1 MLIYLPSVF
10 FLLLLVYSILKNRG
24 IGIDTFLIML
34 YFFSALFSILIY
46 NINFLQYK
54 NINIRLDATLFYCFF
69 LFLFFLPIMNIRK
82 EVIISPVINIRIV
95 DKVLN
100 FLIVVNLVGII
111 FSIKYVFFVLTHDPG
126 DFKTMGGMD
135 AVTKELNY
143 SFNIFER
150 IGFYILGIFSDFY
163 IIIVVLFFYSV
174 CFLKKK
180 FRYNIL
186 LLIAS
191 TSTVINGMRVGGR
204 TQLIYWLIIFISCFL
219 FFKKAIP
226 QDVKKRIEKLFLL
239 LLLLFTIYFSSVTI
253 SRFKDV
259 NSAKTEAAEWLSI
272 AVYFG
277 QSYLNF
283 ADYWDRYDNKH
294 YTLARILPITY
305 DLVSTEK
312 FDSLKYRNS
321 FPMDIGVFSTFLGD
335 LYLDIGIWGI
345 VLYSFLFLFLVSLTQ
360 KHKMSGK
367 YSLSQI
373 VIFFLLYQI
382 PANGLFY
389 YSIWNKTTTLGIIG
403 SILICILIKQKRNDR
418 SIFYN
423 CKL

>member
-1 MLIYLPSVF
+1 MLLCLLF
-10 FLLLLVYSILKNRG
+10 FFIF
-24 IGIDTFLIML
+24 I
-34 YFFSALFSILIY
+34 
-46 NINFLQYK
+46 
-54 NINIRLDATLFYCFF
+54 
-69 LFLFFLPIMNIRK
+69 FLPIMNIRK

-272 AVYFG
+272 AVYLG

-283 ADYWDRYDNKH
+283 AG
-294 YTLARILPITY
+294 L
-305 DLVSTEK
+305 
-312 FDSLKYRNS
+312 
-321 FPMDIGVFSTFLGD
+321 LG
-335 LYLDIGIWGI
+335 
-345 VLYSFLFLFLVSLTQ
+345 
-360 KHKMSGK
+360 
-367 YSLSQI
+367 
-373 VIFFLLYQI
+373 
-382 PANGLFY
+382 
-389 YSIWNKTTTLGIIG
+389 
-403 SILICILIKQKRNDR
+403 
-418 SIFYN
+418 
-423 CKL
+423 